1 MPQLN
6 VMIQDELPSVIRR
19 LRQPAG
25 TDPRFATIESIATH
39 RLEFVPRVHETWKQ
53 LHYRALDELLS
64 IEKALRSPRGGRFP
78 REFVQFLHYVMGVWR
93 RVNDAIAWS
102 MLGQAHVVR
111 RFCHRKRR
119 LVLLEANP
127 RSIRR
132 ILDDLNADPLTV
144 AIWNDATSCLDVG
157 DVTSRSWSGKH
168 NGILILEVKE
178 GSVNNKISDLLYS
191 DGDLESKVAQIEAFA
206 ATHGQ
211 SGMKQLE
218 RILRQDQRAAQTMQI
233 LQHDR
238 GIDPITGEQM
248 IVHETMIPDDSYDG
262 TLANIIDR
270 SGKEPVLE
278 CIDRC
283 LWVFIDRDGA
293 KGWHDLVGAFS
304 AAVFRHS
311 PAIQEWARERCQTDV
326 LSPVV
331 PLDANLFEPASL
343 PILLRAFEPEIIRD
357 ILFGSLK
364 GRILLYFDWLEY
376 ARVVEGL
383 GGRLDWSS
391 RKVGR
396 REKCRPTHQR
406 AMVIGDQIPILAL
419 DDGRSIQGQSKVY
432 RILFEGILPT
442 VVAGQYLEVLRSQP
456 PHPV

>member
-1 MPQLN
+1 MPKSN
-6 VMIQDELPSVIRR
+6 VTIQDELPSIIRR
-19 LRQPAG
+19 LRQPAC
-25 TDPRFATIESIATH
+25 TDPRFATIESIGTH

-53 LHYRALDELLS
+53 LHYRALDELLNM
-64 IEKALRSPRGGRFP
+64 EKAFRSPSIGHFP
-78 REFVQFLHYVMGVWR
+78 REFAQFLRYLMAVWR

-102 MLGQAHVVR
+102 MLGESHVIR

-119 LVLLEANP
+119 PALLEANP

-132 ILDDLNADPLTV
+132 VLDDLNADPLTV

-157 DVTSRSWSGKH
+157 DVTSRSLSGKP
-168 NGILILEVKE
+168 NGILEVKE
-178 GSVNNKISDLLYS
+178 GNVNNKIADLLYS
-191 DGDLESKVAQIEAFA
+191 DGDLESKVPQIEAFA
-206 ATHGQ
+206 TTHGQ

-218 RILRQDQRAAQTMQI
+218 RTLRQEQRAAQTMQI

-238 GIDPITGEQM
+238 GIDPITGEEM

-270 SGKEPVLE
+270 SGKGPVLE

-311 PAIQEWARERCQTDV
+311 PAIQKWVRERCQTD
-326 LSPVV
+326 LLRPVV

-357 ILFGSLK
+357 VLLGSLK
-364 GRILLYFDWLEY
+364 RRILLYFDWLEVTLQPF
-376 ARVVEGL
+376 AMLVSGNGGSCPVV
-383 GGRLDWSS
+383 R
-391 RKVGR
+391 
-396 REKCRPTHQR
+396 
-406 AMVIGDQIPILAL
+406 
-419 DDGRSIQGQSKVY
+419 
-432 RILFEGILPT
+432 
-442 VVAGQYLEVLRSQP
+442 
-456 PHPV
+456 